1 MAVRAVVGSSAGAH
15 CSLRPV
21 AELLKVMSVE
31 EKVGQLFMVHF
42 HGETTNKDA
51 EALVQGAK
59 VGGVI
64 YYNWANGLSSPQQV
78 HTLSSGLQEL
88 TMHNP
93 NPIPLLIAGDQEG
106 EIVARFKSGFTE
118 FPGSGALGQ
127 TGDLDLVEEVGLAM
141 GKELR
146 AVGVNMNLAPVV
158 DVNSNPRNPV
168 IGIRSFGDQPR
179 IVIDCGTRTLQGYQ
193 KAGVMSVLKHWPG
206 HGDVGVDSH
215 VDLPV
220 CSKTL
225 EDLKQVELRPFAEL
239 FPYAD
244 AIMTAHLLVPALDE
258 ENCSTLSKKTMDYLT
273 GEIGFRDVVITD
285 SLVMKG
291 VLKGDLSIEEVAT
304 RALEAGCTVLLFG
317 GEALVGTV
325 EKELGPEDILRI
337 HQYIVDAVR
346 SSRIPMELLDRNVE
360 KVLKLKERRIDTLL
374 PSVELDTLSEVVG
387 TPAHQELAMRAA
399 SLALRVISVEP
410 SCLKGLFDRKVCVVS
425 PLLLKENIDK
435 TPLLMISH
443 STMAR
448 FVDGLN
454 PSESEAGAVQEF
466 ARESEVLLVFS
477 YNAWKN
483 PQQEALIRSLLET
496 GKPFILIVI
505 RDPVDATL
513 FPTAHLTLMTYSPS
527 VPSIQAVYQRLR
539 QEYTL

>member
-1 MAVRAVVGSSAGAH
+1 MAVGSVIASSAGAH

-21 AELLKVMSVE
+21 ADLLKVMSVE
-31 EKVGQLFMVHF
+31 EKVGQLFIAHF
-42 HGETTNKDA
+42 HGEAANKEA
-51 EALVQGAK
+51 ETLVQGAK
-59 VGGVI
+59 IGGII
-64 YYNWANGLSSPQQV
+64 YYNWSNGLSSPQQV
-78 HTLSSGLQEL
+78 HTLSCGLQEL

-106 EIVARFKSGFTE
+106 GIVARFKSGFTE
-118 FPGSGALGQ
+118 FPGNGALGQ
-127 TGDLDLVEEVGLAM
+127 TNDLDLVEDVALAM

-158 DVNSNPRNPV
+158 DVNSNPRNA
-168 IGIRSFGDQPR
+168 IGIRSYGDQPQTVTDHGR
-179 IVIDCGTRTLQGYQ
+179 RTLQGYQ
-193 KAGVMSVLKHWPG
+193 KTGVMTVLKHWVALC
-206 HGDVGVDSH
+206 DSEVDSH
-215 VDLPV
+215 LDQPI
-220 CSKTL
+220 CSKPL
-225 EDLKQVELRPFAEL
+225 EVLREVHMRPFAEL
-239 FPYAD
+239 APLTD
-244 AIMTAHLLVPALDE
+244 GIMSAHSLVPALDAE
-258 ENCSTLSKKTMDYLT
+258 YCSTVSKKSMDYL
-273 GEIGFRDVVITD
+273 RDVVGFDGVVMTD

-291 VLKGDLSIEEVAT
+291 VLKGDLSIEEVAV
-304 RALEAGCTVLLFG
+304 RALEAGCTILLFG
-317 GEALVGTV
+317 GKALVGTV

-346 SSRIPMELLDRNVE
+346 LGRISMELLDRNVE
-360 KVLKLKERRIDTLL
+360 KVLKLKERRIDSLL
-374 PSVELDTLSEVVG
+374 PSVELGGLSEAVC

-399 SLALRVISVEP
+399 SLALRIISVEP

-443 STMAR
+443 STIAR

-496 GKPFILIVI
+496 GKPFILIVV